1 MSDAAVSTPY
11 DDVTPADSPKTFAD
25 ILAEPDFIKLAM
37 PNLVEGETCFDFE
50 LPVHDFSTGQSAV
63 SDKTF
68 HLMSECANQPVALI
82 FGSYT

>member
-1 MSDAAVSTPY
+1 MSDTTESTPY

-37 PNLVEGETCFDFE
+37 PNLVEGDMCFDFE
-50 LPVHDFSTGQSAV
+50 LPVHDFSTGQGVV
-63 SDKTF
+63 SEKKF
-68 HLMSECANQPVALI
+68 HLMSECSNQPVALI